1 MFYFVFYLFMP
12 FFNIYYLIYNREI
25 YKTILLFNIAM
36 AIVSAS
42 VFLEIITLIST
53 HNNRLNIN

>member
-1 MFYFVFYLFMP
+1 MP